1 MAGLFRERRNDL
13 AWRSLQCENE
23 AMAMWL
29 GRRNRTITETPE
41 QSRQGTGPLDNF
53 VVLTVSIIVLAIIGL
68 LLIWYFGFYPGGH
81 PGVEHG

>member
-1 MAGLFRERRNDL
+1 
-13 AWRSLQCENE
+13 
-23 AMAMWL
+23 MWP

-53 VVLTVSIIVLAIIGL
+53 VVLTISIIVLAIIGL

>member
-1 MAGLFRERRNDL
+1 MIVGTIWLGLRYL
-13 AWRSLQCENE
+13 SHIENE

-29 GRRNRTITETPE
+29 DRRNRTITETPE
-41 QSRQGTGPLDNF
+41 ESRQGTGPLDNF
-53 VVLTVSIIVLAIIGL
+53 VVLTISIVVLAIIGL